1 MAPRSPS
8 PTAAAHAPA
17 RASSTRDRKS
27 PKRFADEPLAVI
39 TKRPRG
45 GYGASA
51 SGKKKKATKRKA
63 ANTAKKTRATTTR
76 RKKDALADEC
86 ADEPDLD
93 ALADDEADELAAL
106 EEDAGAGREAT
117 RRVAKRPAAKAKKW
131 EEGDPEFVGAQV
143 PADVARAKW
152 PKRYQRDGKSTIGE
166 EEEEVMARCHYE
178 AAKVEEIIYNLGDD
192 VYVRA
197 GGEKA
202 DYIGR
207 INEIFEGTDNGRY
220 FNCQWFF
227 RPEDTVI
234 LTAKLVDDHTHDP
247 KRVFLSDEGND
258 NPLDCIVS
266 KVKILQT
273 DPKLHQAA
281 TAQLVEDYDL
291 YYDMTYTMAYSTFA
305 NAVNGNCYIN
315 ESLGISSN
323 VDSEANTLLTTAALL
338 DLYSGCGGMSTGL
351 CLGAGLAGLKLE
363 TRWAVDFNSHACKS
377 FKSNHPQTEV
387 RNMKAEDFLCLLKEW
402 ALLCDKYVHSN
413 NAGAA
418 PPTEDEEEGEL
429 EKDEFVVDKLTE
441 ICYGGADRKSC
452 IYFKVQWKG
461 FGPEEDTWEPIEN
474 LCDCPLK
481 IMEFVQEGY
490 IRKILPLPG
499 DVDVL
504 CGGPPCQ
511 GISGFNRYRNR
522 DEPLKDDKNRQI
534 VIFMNIVSYLR
545 PKYVLMENVVDILKF
560 ADGYLGR
567 YALSHLVAMK
577 YQSRMG
583 IMVAGCYGLPQFRM
597 RVFLWGALPTMA
609 LPKYALPTHHA
620 VVRGGAPNAFF
631 ENIVAYNETQKP
643 NLERA
648 LVLDDAIS
656 DLPEVGNDQPSDVM
670 EYLVEPKT
678 EFQCYHRLSRK
689 EMLDCSFGDIAGPVE
704 GKLLDHRPLKLN
716 KDDFERVR
724 RIPYKKVGANFR
736 ALEGVRVGPNNV
748 VQFHPN
754 IPRVYLESG
763 KPLVPQYA
771 MNFVGGKSLKPFGRL
786 WGDETVQTVVTRA
799 EPHNQAILHPSQARV
814 LIVRENARLQ
824 GFPDYY
830 QMDGPIKQRYMQ
842 VGNAVAVP
850 VARALGYSLGL
861 AYLHKHD
868 GSSDPLFVLPANFFN
883 PGQTEAIARA
893 SSVGLPAGKV
903 DEE

>member
-1 MAPRSPS
+1 MAPSSPS
-8 PTAAAHAPA
+8 PTAAAHAPT
-17 RASSTRDRKS
+17 RASSTRHRKS

-45 GYGASA
+45 GNLASA

-76 RKKDALADEC
+76 RKNDASAAEEHDEC

-106 EEDAGAGREAT
+106 EEDAGAGRACAAT
-117 RRVAKRPAAKAKKW
+117 RRVPRKPAAKARKW

-152 PKRYQRDGKSTIGE
+152 PMRYQREGKSTIGE
-166 EEEEVMARCHYE
+166 EEEE
-178 AAKVEEIIYNLGDD
+178 
-192 VYVRA
+192 A
-197 GGEKA
+197 GGKKA

-207 INEIFEGTDNGRY
+207 INEIFEGTDHGRY

-247 KRVFLSDEGND
+247 RWVFLSDDTND

-273 DPKLHQAA
+273 DPKLDQAA

-291 YYDMTYTMAYSTFA
+291 YYDMSYTMAYSTFA
-305 NAVNGNCYIN
+305 NVTNDTN
-315 ESLGISSN
+315 ESSGISSN
-323 VDSEANTLLTTAALL
+323 ADSEANTPLTTAALL

-363 TRWAVDFNSHACKS
+363 TRWAVDFNSYACKS
-377 FKSNHPQTEV
+377 FKSNHPQTKV

-402 ALLCDKYVHSN
+402 ALLCDKYVHGN
-413 NAGAA
+413 NVGAA

-452 IYFKVQWKG
+452 IYFK
-461 FGPEEDTWEPIEN
+461 
-474 LCDCPLK
+474 
-481 IMEFVQEGY
+481 
-490 IRKILPLPG
+490 
-499 DVDVL
+499 
-504 CGGPPCQ
+504 
-511 GISGFNRYRNR
+511 
-522 DEPLKDDKNRQI
+522 
-534 VIFMNIVSYLR
+534 
-545 PKYVLMENVVDILKF
+545 
-560 ADGYLGR
+560 
-567 YALSHLVAMK
+567 
-577 YQSRMG
+577 
-583 IMVAGCYGLPQFRM
+583 
-597 RVFLWGALPTMA
+597 A
-609 LPKYALPTHHA
+609 LPKYALPTHHV

-631 ENIVAYNETQKP
+631 ENIVAYDETQTP

-656 DLPEVGNDQPSDVM
+656 DLPEVGNDQPSDVI

-678 EFQCYHRLSRK
+678 EFQRCLRLSRK

-724 RIPYKKVGANFR
+724 RIPYKKGANFR

-748 VQFHPN
+748 VQFDPN

-786 WGDETVQTVVTRA
+786 WGDETVPTVVTRA

-814 LIVRENARLQ
+814 LTVRENARLQ

-861 AYLHKHD
+861 AYLRKHD
-868 GSSDPLFVLPANFFN
+868 GSGDPLFVLPANFFN

-893 SSVGLPAGKV
+893 FPPLLLWVVSLTSCFP
-903 DEE
+903 